1 MLHGTCRHI
10 LFEKKS
16 DQKKLAEDF
25 SAKICWSLP
34 TKERLAQHTTL
45 ENDRLARD
53 SSDKRRT
60 GQDRFD

>member
-1 MLHGTCRHI
+1 MARVDIFYL
-10 LFEKKS
+10 KKNPTK
-16 DQKKLAEDF
+16 KKLAEDF

-53 SSDKRRT
+53 SSDRRRT

>member
-1 MLHGTCRHI
+1 MARVDIFYL
-10 LFEKKS
+10 KKIRPI
-16 DQKKLAEDF
+16 KLAEDF

-34 TKERLAQHTTL
+34 TEERLAQHTTL

-53 SSDKRRT
+53 SSDKHRT